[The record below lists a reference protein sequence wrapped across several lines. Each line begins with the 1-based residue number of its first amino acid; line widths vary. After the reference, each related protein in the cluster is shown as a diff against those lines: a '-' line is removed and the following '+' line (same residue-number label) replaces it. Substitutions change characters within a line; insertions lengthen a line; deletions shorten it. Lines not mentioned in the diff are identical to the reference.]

1 MIMLDKFK
9 ITFCDL
15 ILKTHFYFHISVIFS
30 FRFPIQRQYFTRPD
44 EVYSRICLLTCHDYV
59 DPVFVH

>member
-9 ITFCDL
+9 IKFCDL
-15 ILKTHFYFHISVIFS
+15 ILKTFYFHIPIIFS

-44 EVYSRICLLTCHDYV
+44 EVYASICLLTCHDYV